1 MHLLLTNDDG
11 VFATGLHVLA
21 RAAIRA
27 GHRVTIAAPSS
38 QQSAASHKLTITA
51 SMMARPY
58 PFEGA
63 TAYGIDGSPVDSVRI
78 GRYLADGPI
87 DFCLSGINDGENIG
101 TAVYYSGTAAAAR
114 EAAMLNIPSIA
125 ISLGEGATE
134 DMMENMA
141 QVALEL
147 MNRLLEKPLP
157 RLTFASLN
165 ARSIPPEQ
173 LKGLAVC
180 PLSDSFYLDSYIKR
194 ENPRG
199 LPYFWIAPGAEM
211 EPSAEGTDVDLY
223 EKGYITCTFVGGFSD
238 NNHLFEGLLGSR
250 KE

>member
-11 VFATGLHVLA
+11 VFAPGLHALA
-21 RAAIRA
+21 RACIKA

-38 QQSAASHKLTITA
+38 QQSAASHKLTLTT
-51 SMMARPY
+51 SLMAAPY

-63 TAYGIDGSPVDSVRI
+63 TAYGIDGSPVDCVRL

-101 TAVYYSGTAAAAR
+101 TAIYYSGTAAAAR

-125 ISLGEGATE
+125 LSLGEGADSE
-134 DMMENMA
+134 MLDSLS
-141 QVALEL
+141 QVGLEL

-157 RLTFASLN
+157 RLTFANLN
-165 ARSIPPEQ
+165 ARSVPPRE
-173 LKGLAVC
+173 LRGIAVC
-180 PLSDSFYLDSYIKR
+180 PLSDSFYLDSYVRR

-199 LPYFWIAPGAEM
+199 VTYFWIEPGVNM
-211 EPSAEGTDVDLY
+211 EPSAPGTDVDLF
-223 EKGYITCTFVGGFSD
+223 EKGYITCTFVGGFMD
-238 NNHLFEGLLGSR
+238 NNHLFEGLLGAR